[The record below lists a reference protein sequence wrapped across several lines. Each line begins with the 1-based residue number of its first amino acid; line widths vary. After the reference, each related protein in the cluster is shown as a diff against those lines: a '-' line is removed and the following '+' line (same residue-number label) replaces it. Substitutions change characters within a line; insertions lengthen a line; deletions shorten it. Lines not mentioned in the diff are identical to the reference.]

1 MRKRL
6 LDYIRYLTE
15 ECGKEHTR
23 EEWEA
28 LQSDLLVQ
36 IGFFQHERLV
46 HLIVTVLFAVLTF
59 GAVALLMVTGKIVCL
74 VLAVALLV
82 LLVPY
87 IWHYYVLENGTQT
100 LYSFY
105 DTTVQKL
112 K

>member
-28 LQSDLLVQ
+28 LQAD
-36 IGFFQHERLV
+36 
-46 HLIVTVLFAVLTF
+46 
-59 GAVALLMVTGKIVCL
+59 
-74 VLAVALLV
+74 LLV

-105 DTTVQKL
+105 DTTVEKL